1 VERRVG
7 LLQKRHEHVAQ
18 DVLHAPPH
26 ASGHIFL
33 KTSIMPDAAR
43 RVRPL
48 SPYHRAALQVR
59 SRHAS
64 RSACSRAAWRRWQR
78 SCRSPP
84 FASLSPCSAIRM
96 DDRRLDEE
104 TWQAVDL
111 FSRNSMKTFQ
121 ELADEALARSRAGA
135 SPMRRPSARLHWSRN
150 QFPKLVGVKGCQHPS
165 RRRRRSPALV
175 RRSPMTLQYVRLQH
189 ASHRYPINRPPA
201 AFSLKGA
208 FQMPTEGNDIPV
220 REQFRRSPRPLR
232 RKATLP
238 QSASARTSNRL
249 ASDLYAD
256 RRDNL

>member
-1 VERRVG
+1 
-7 LLQKRHEHVAQ
+7 
-18 DVLHAPPH
+18 
-26 ASGHIFL
+26 
-33 KTSIMPDAAR
+33 M
-43 RVRPL
+43 RPL

-78 SCRSPP
+78 SCR
-84 FASLSPCSAIRM
+84 LSPCSAIRM

-150 QFPKLVGVKGCQHPS
+150 QFPKLVGVKGCRHPS

-175 RRSPMTLQYVRLQH
+175 RRSPMTLQH

-208 FQMPTEGNDIPV
+208 FQIPTEGNDIPV

-232 RKATLP
+232 KGTLP
-238 QSASARTSNRL
+238 QSASAPTSNRS
-249 ASDLYAD
+249 ASDLHAD